1 MTDLSISP
9 QERALLAQKNLEKF
23 WLSRLRK
30 QDPIARIGYG
40 LWCKSADDLKRE
52 IILGDAEYWAHK
64 GFPYWEFMARST
76 VVNISVGPQKAGF
89 KGTVAEMRMK
99 VREVGLEVAWHHAMS
114 VERDYKKK
122 LGTEP
127 GLLSKKQ
134 ISKYHHI
141 AFSLFGIPPDS
152 YGGTWFGAVP
162 DNWELELYG
171 NLYCHDCDTSD

>member
-76 VVNISVGPQKAGF
+76 V
-89 KGTVAEMRMK
+89 
-99 VREVGLEVAWHHAMS
+99 
-114 VERDYKKK
+114 
-122 LGTEP
+122 
-127 GLLSKKQ
+127 
-134 ISKYHHI
+134 
-141 AFSLFGIPPDS
+141 
-152 YGGTWFGAVP
+152 
-162 DNWELELYG
+162 
-171 NLYCHDCDTSD
+171 